1 MKTRLAVGVALAIAL
16 GAAAFFLRGPGALR
30 VGVILPFTGPE
41 AAYGLGMRNSIRL
54 AVDEVNSRGGVQG
67 RKVQLV
73 ELDDASDPTRAA
85 AAATRLADDAR
96 VVAALVHYD
105 HECFSATKLILK
117 KAELPDIVA
126 GVSTM
131 EELEGGGLADEVR
144 LLPYGKPQMKA
155 AAAYAWEVL
164 GARNFL
170 YVREQSRLGLAM
182 TGDFRNALSEVRK
195 APPATITRDLL
206 IRQGDSDF
214 SQALAEVAKDRPDYV
229 LFGGHPR
236 EAALL
241 LTRLREA
248 GFTGWFQSATHVPA
262 QEFIDIAKD
271 KAEGAL
277 QVFHGVPAGDTPAG
291 KAYLDAYAKHGFAE
305 PPSLYGI
312 FAYAEAQSLLG
323 AMDKSFLTRPS
334 ISGALHHEEFPTA
347 LGPIRFNYLSSSYQT
362 TAIYKVIQGRW
373 VPIYTA
379 KHERIPGGDEDRVVL
394 EAYPHP

>member
-1 MKTRLAVGVALAIAL
+1 MNRKLVVGAALAVAAA
-16 GAAAFFLRGPGALR
+16 AAAFFVLRGPGALR
-30 VGVILPFTGPE
+30 VGVILPFTGPN
-41 AAYGLGMRNSIRL
+41 AAFGLGMRDSIRL
-54 AVDEVNSRGGVQG
+54 AVDEANARGGVQG
-67 RKVQLV
+67 RKVELV
-73 ELDDASDPTRAA
+73 ELDDASDPTRAV

-96 VVAALVHYD
+96 VVAALVHYNHD
-105 HECFSATKLILK
+105 CFSATRLILK
-117 KAELPDIVA
+117 KGELPNILA
-126 GVSTM
+126 GVSTV
-131 EELEGGGLADEVR
+131 EELEGGGLNDEVR

-155 AAAYAWEVL
+155 AAAYAWDVL

-170 YVREQSRLGLAM
+170 YVREASRLGLAM
-182 TGDFRNALSEVRK
+182 AGDFRNALGEVRK
-195 APPATITRDLL
+195 APGPITRDIL
-206 IRQGDSDF
+206 INQGDADF
-214 SQALAEVAKDRPDYV
+214 SQVLAQVAKERPDYV

-241 LTRLREA
+241 LTQLRAA
-248 GFTGWFQSATHVPA
+248 GFTGWFQSATHAPS

-277 QVFHGVPAGDTPAG
+277 QVFHGVPVGDTPAG

-305 PPSLYGI
+305 PPSIYGI
-312 FAYAEAQSLLG
+312 FAYAEAQALLG

-334 ISGALHHEEFPTA
+334 ISGALHHEEFQTA
-347 LGPIRFNYLSSSYQT
+347 LGPIRFNYFSSSYQT

-379 KHERIPGGDEDRVVL
+379 RHERIPGGDEDHVVL